1 MASLLKAGEYCGT
14 SWLGGT
20 LATLPLSPHAF
31 DGASR
36 VLVRKED
43 WKKTVDQMNDNY
55 AAAERCRVAAL
66 GEAVDKDGIGGV
78 GWMAR
83 NPPSARQRLSAA
95 QTC

>member
-1 MASLLKAGEYCGT
+1 
-14 SWLGGT
+14 
-20 LATLPLSPHAF
+20 
-31 DGASR
+31 
-36 VLVRKED
+36 
-43 WKKTVDQMNDNY
+43 MNDNY